1 MAPNLGQGANSA
13 LVDAAVLLDELRRA
27 ADLTAGLASYQARRR
42 PAVRRVAA
50 ASARLGALAEWTQ
63 PLARRLRDRVL
74 MPVASRLARPDDL
87 GRLLQEPRERLL
99 AIGRG

>member
-27 ADLTAGLASYQARRR
+27 TTLEQALAGYERRRR

-50 ASARLGALAEWTQ
+50 ASARLGRIAEATH
-63 PLARRLRDRVL
+63 PIARTLRDRLLVPMIGL
-74 MPVASRLARPDDL
+74 FATPRAAAMM
-87 GRLLQEPRERLL
+87 LQEPASTLL
-99 AIGRG
+99 AIGRS